1 MFGTSPLEQRD
12 NDAELIKNLKSQV
25 DELMAES
32 DKSWKLRNDL
42 LDIENKNDLSSVSPE
57 NKRYA
62 SEAFSYED
70 RQIILKNT
78 TEKFH
83 EFQETRKSLIEQLE
97 TLLNKYKK
105 DPSLMTPSFS
115 EHKEELKFLENKLA
129 EIDSYVKELNE
140 TARDEFFSKGA
151 ILENGQENHDYYK
164 ARNEIDLIKN
174 EKDSTEI
181 AAAFQDQQLD
191 WKEGDLMKQE
201 QAYDEVYKLADIIE
215 KQAKNLTERLESQKV
230 FLAYAKDKNL
240 PIDLKKAMDILDK
253 VEISFAQNI
262 GSIEDIGGD
271 LYKQGLR
278 VKSEDLEPYMK
289 KSPLSTEHVV

>member
-1 MFGTSPLEQRD
+1 
-12 NDAELIKNLKSQV
+12 
-25 DELMAES
+25 
-32 DKSWKLRNDL
+32 
-42 LDIENKNDLSSVSPE
+42 
-57 NKRYA
+57 
-62 SEAFSYED
+62 
-70 RQIILKNT
+70 
-78 TEKFH
+78 
-83 EFQETRKSLIEQLE
+83 
-97 TLLNKYKK
+97 
-105 DPSLMTPSFS
+105 
-115 EHKEELKFLENKLA
+115 
-129 EIDSYVKELNE
+129 
-140 TARDEFFSKGA
+140 
-151 ILENGQENHDYYK
+151 
-164 ARNEIDLIKN
+164 
-174 EKDSTEI
+174 
-181 AAAFQDQQLD
+181 
-191 WKEGDLMKQE
+191 MKQE